1 MKDIRLLMLTALLLV
16 SCQTL
21 PTINPVLPQAGSK
34 TSTCPSAFLQEPYRL
49 IHAIEFHLAGNTGGA
64 IIGVTVAD
72 PATRFVSCAIMT
84 VEGLVLFEAEAGPS
98 LKIVRALAPFDSP
111 ELAENLIEDIRL
123 IFFAPRGDIYT
134 EGVLPDGAAIC
145 RFREKGGDWIDVI
158 ARRAEG
164 MEINKYS
171 SWNNWKRRIRLNS
184 TAEHIYRNIELTAQ
198 ETFNYSLRMTLIEA
212 EPLAGKLKKKETG
225 SSKK

>member
-1 MKDIRLLMLTALLLV
+1 MKNIRLLMLTALLLV
-16 SCQTL
+16 SCRTL
-21 PTINPVLPQAGSK
+21 PTINPVLPQAEPK
-34 TSTCPSAFLQEPYRL
+34 AAACPSVFLQEPYRL
-49 IHAIEFHLAGNTGGA
+49 IHAIEFRLAGNTGGA

-84 VEGLVLFEAEAGPS
+84 VEGLVLFEAEAGSS

-123 IFFAPRGDIYT
+123 IFFAPRGNIHA

-145 RFREKGGDWIDVI
+145 RWREKSGDWIDVI

-171 SWNNWKRRIRLNS
+171 SWNNWKRRIRLS
-184 TAEHIYRNIELTAQ
+184 SAEEHIYRNIELAAQ

-212 EPLAGKLKKKETG
+212 ETLAG